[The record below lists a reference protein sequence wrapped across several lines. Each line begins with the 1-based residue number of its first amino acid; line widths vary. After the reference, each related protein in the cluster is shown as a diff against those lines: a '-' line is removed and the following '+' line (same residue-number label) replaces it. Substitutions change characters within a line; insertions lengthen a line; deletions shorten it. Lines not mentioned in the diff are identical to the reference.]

1 MTNKLLF
8 GLCIVFTSLVMI
20 LLYTNTFASG
30 ITNNPGNSNNFSP
43 MVLQPLSLLLIG
55 LIAFVRLRKSISNK

>member
-20 LLYTNTFASG
+20 LLYTNTFDSG
-30 ITNNPGNSNNFSP
+30 IASNTDNFSP